1 MGANGIRVETKAATR
16 WLRLDRPPRNL
27 LDPDMMAALV
37 AELRRCDDDASVSA
51 IVLSGS
57 GETFCCGLDI
67 AQVQAGADPA
77 AFASSLVAVLRLI
90 PTLGK
95 PVLAAVNGDALASGF
110 GLVCAADYAVAVPGA
125 KLGTFEASVG
135 TWPMIAQVPVLR
147 RLLPRHA
154 LENILSGVPFDAQD
168 ALRVGAVNR
177 IVAEADLEK
186 AVLAY
191 AELATRAGA
200 ALAPGRRS
208 AYRFLELEYEEAL
221 AEAHGEFIRL
231 FRS

>member
-1 MGANGIRVETKAATR
+1 MLRRETKAATR

-27 LDPDMMAALV
+27 LDPELLAAL
-37 AELRRCDDDASVSA
+37 ADELRRADDDGSVSA
-51 IVLSGS
+51 IVLGGA

-77 AFASSLVAVLRLI
+77 AFASALVAVLRLI
-90 PTLGK
+90 PMLGK

-110 GLVCAADYAVAVPGA
+110 ALVCAADYAVTVPDA
-125 KLGTFEASVG
+125 MLGTFEASVG

-154 LENILSGVPFDAQD
+154 LENILSGVPFGAED

-177 IVAEADLEK
+177 IVPEADLEE
-186 AVLAY
+186 AVLGF
-191 AELATRAGA
+191 AEVATRAGA

-208 AYRFLELEYEEAL
+208 AYRFLELDYDAAL
-221 AEAHGEFIRL
+221 AEAEGEFVRL
-231 FRS
+231 FQS